1 MAGGEGS
8 LWVVG
13 VKGEVGLWLVR
24 VRVKGSRGGRGLG
37 ARISEWGERGLEVG
51 IWGVRGELV

>member
-1 MAGGEGS
+1 M
-8 LWVVG
+8 
-13 VKGEVGLWLVR
+13 GLWLVR